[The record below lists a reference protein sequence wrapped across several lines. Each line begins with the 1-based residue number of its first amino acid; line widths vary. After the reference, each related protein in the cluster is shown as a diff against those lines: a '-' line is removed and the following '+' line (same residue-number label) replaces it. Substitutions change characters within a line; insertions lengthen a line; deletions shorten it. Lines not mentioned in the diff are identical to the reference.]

1 MKKKILPNKGSKRVN
16 WQPAEWEKLLS
27 SHVNDKELMCQIHKE
42 LLHTQ
47 SKKKNNLKREK

>member
-1 MKKKILPNKGSKRVN
+1 MTSRWKKKILPNKGSKRVN

-47 SKKKNNLKREK
+47 SKKKNN